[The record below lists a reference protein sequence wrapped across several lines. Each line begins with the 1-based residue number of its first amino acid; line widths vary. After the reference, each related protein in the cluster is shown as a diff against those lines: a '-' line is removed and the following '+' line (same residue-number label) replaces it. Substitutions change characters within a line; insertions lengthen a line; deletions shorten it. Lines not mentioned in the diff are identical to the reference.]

1 MEQQI
6 LQLIQQRAGIS
17 EQQAKTALDTVVGV
31 LKERLPEP
39 MASQIDMAL
48 KGDMSGLG
56 GLAQGLGGLLGKK
69 E

>member
-6 LQLIQQRAGIS
+6 LQLIQERAGIS
-17 EQQAKTALDTVVGV
+17 EQQARTALDTVIGV

-39 MASQIDMAL
+39 IAGQIDMAL
-48 KGDMSGLG
+48 KGDMSSLGGLASGLG
-56 GLAQGLGGLLGKK
+56 GLFGKK